1 MTQSDIIKSILGQG
15 GALVLACV
23 VLYNVMGSYEKLI
36 DTMVQE
42 SKEDRA
48 MYMTNM
54 KDLSSHMDKVN
65 ETLSKIQIDIQDIK
79 NQK

>member
-1 MTQSDIIKSILGQG
+1 MIQSEIIKSILGQG

-36 DTMVQE
+36 DIMVQE

-48 MYMTNM
+48 MYMQNM
-54 KDLSSHMDKVN
+54 RDLSTHMDKVN
-65 ETLSKIQIDIQDIK
+65 ETLSKIQMDIEEIK
-79 NQK
+79 NK

>member
-1 MTQSDIIKSILGQG
+1 
-15 GALVLACV
+15 
-23 VLYNVMGSYEKLI
+23 MGSYEKLI

-65 ETLSKIQIDIQDIK
+65 STLSIIQVDISDIK

>member
-1 MTQSDIIKSILGQG
+1 MIQSEIIKSILGQG

-48 MYMTNM
+48 MYMQNM
-54 KDLSSHMDKVN
+54 KDLSTHMDKVN
-65 ETLSKIQIDIQDIK
+65 ETLSKIQIDIEEIK
-79 NQK
+79 NQQ

>member
-1 MTQSDIIKSILGQG
+1 MIQSEIIKSILGQG

-48 MYMTNM
+48 MYMQNM
-54 KDLSSHMDKVN
+54 KDLSTHMDKVN
-65 ETLSKIQIDIQDIK
+65 ETLSKIQIDIEEIK
-79 NQK
+79 NK

>member
-1 MTQSDIIKSILGQG
+1 MIQSEIIKSILGQG

-48 MYMTNM
+48 MYMQNM
-54 KDLSSHMDKVN
+54 RDLSTHMDKVN
-65 ETLSKIQIDIQDIK
+65 ETLSKIQMDIEEIK
-79 NQK
+79 NK